1 MWHFPQ
7 PLPLLML
14 EGNWISVCSC
24 GGGVFVFCLFFV
36 EVSCLAFL
44 CLIMYDG
51 RKKVGGGGLE

>member
-1 MWHFPQ
+1 M
-7 PLPLLML
+7 
-14 EGNWISVCSC
+14 
-24 GGGVFVFCLFFV
+24 FVFCLFFV